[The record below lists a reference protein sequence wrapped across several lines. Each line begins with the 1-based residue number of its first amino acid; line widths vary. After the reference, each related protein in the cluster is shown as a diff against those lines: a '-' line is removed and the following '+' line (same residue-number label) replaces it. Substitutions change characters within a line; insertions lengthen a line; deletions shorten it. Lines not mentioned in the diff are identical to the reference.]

1 MITCTCIV
9 QAGQIPVETET
20 RLRSNLT
27 AFAERSFGAS
37 AEIIWRTVPEGSGF
51 TAAKPSTSSI
61 LSMRANAPLAQP
73 RRAELLKEMCELWA
87 RETDQSLDEIVGV
100 ISDPQN

>member
-9 QAGQIPVETET
+9 QAGQIPVETKT

-37 AEIIWRTVPEGSGF
+37 AEIIWRTVPEGSGLPCQP
-51 TAAKPSTSSI
+51 KSPELKL
-61 LSMRANAPLAQP
+61 LSDR
-73 RRAELLKEMCELWA
+73 
-87 RETDQSLDEIVGV
+87 
-100 ISDPQN
+100 